1 MKTINEDFDEVEK
14 HRKKTQSNT
23 SKSSH
28 KSKHKHQYKMCLI
41 GHPLY
46 FQETKSTHIRIASYC
61 TICGKIGG
69 NIENRPACEKLDD
82 GYYRM
87 YESDELVQMN
97 NDLEL
102 FEIEDWTQKYI
113 PIEITK

>member
-1 MKTINEDFDEVEK
+1 MKTISEDFDEVEK

-41 GHPLY
+41 SHPLY
-46 FQETKSTHIRIASYC
+46 FQGDKSLHIRIASYC
-61 TICGKIGG
+61 TICGKIGD
-69 NIENRPACEKLDD
+69 NFENRLLCEKLNN
-82 GYYRM
+82 GCYRM
-87 YESDELVQMN
+87 YKSDELIEKN
-97 NDLEL
+97 KDLEL

-113 PIEITK
+113 PINVTK